1 MHTPKHRVIDALL
14 VGVQPLGCLG
24 RLKPELQ
31 RRLRRACLWFTL
43 FLATTNLTF
52 AADSLVWHG
61 EQNRV
66 DAEIQSWD
74 LEKLLQKIAANTGW
88 QIFVEPQTAHTVSV
102 KFKNL
107 PQGDALRSLLGNLNF
122 ALLPQTNGSPRLF
135 VFRTSLQEATQL
147 VRGPASSSK
156 SGSAKPIPNELIVS
170 LKPGSKVNI
179 DDLAR
184 LLGAKVIGRID
195 GLNAYRLQ
203 FENEAAAQAARDTL
217 VANQD
222 VAQVDFN
229 FPIERP
235 VPAESL
241 LASSFPPL
249 QLKPK
254 APGDNDRIIVGL
266 IDTALQSL
274 GGNLDAFL
282 LPSIAV
288 AGEAQPNSG
297 LPTHGTSMA
306 ETILRSLDAMGKGSS
321 SVQILP
327 VDVYGKSSTTTTFDV
342 AYGIYSAVNA
352 GANPINLSLG
362 SSGDSTFL
370 HNVIQSANQQGV
382 LFFAAAGN
390 EPVTTPTY
398 PAAYPEVVAVTA
410 GDRQGQIASY
420 ANRGSFVDIV
430 TPGASIFYFN
440 GRAFYVN
447 GTSAATA
454 YATGIAAGRAEQ
466 TGQTLSKVE
475 SDMLKTLAVKP
486 ASSP

>member
-1 MHTPKHRVIDALL
+1 M
-14 VGVQPLGCLG
+14 
-24 RLKPELQ
+24 
-31 RRLRRACLWFTL
+31 
-43 FLATTNLTF
+43 
-52 AADSLVWHG
+52 
-61 EQNRV
+61 
-66 DAEIQSWD
+66 
-74 LEKLLQKIAANTGW
+74 
-88 QIFVEPQTAHTVSV
+88 
-102 KFKNL
+102 
-107 PQGDALRSLLGNLNF
+107 
-122 ALLPQTNGSPRLF
+122 
-135 VFRTSLQEATQL
+135 
-147 VRGPASSSK
+147 
-156 SGSAKPIPNELIVS
+156 
-170 LKPGSKVNI
+170 KPGSKINI

-195 GLNAYRLQ
+195 GLHAYRLQ

-217 VANQD
+217 SANPD

-229 FPIERP
+229 FPVERP
-235 VPAESL
+235 APADQL
-241 LASSFPPL
+241 LASSSPPI

-254 APGDNDRIIVGL
+254 APGDTGRLIVGL
-266 IDTALQSL
+266 IDTPVQPL
-274 GGNLDAFL
+274 GGGLDAFL

-288 AGEAQPNSG
+288 AGESQPNSG

-306 ETILRSLDAMGKGSS
+306 ETILRSLAAMGNGGSS
-321 SVQILP
+321 AQILP
-327 VDVYGKSSTTTTFDV
+327 VDVYGKSPTSTTFDV
-342 AYGIYSAVNA
+342 AYGIYQAVNA

-370 HNVIQSANQQGV
+370 HNVIQSAYQQGV

-430 TPGASIFYFN
+430 APGSSIVYFN
-440 GRAFYVN
+440 GQAYYVS

-454 YATGIAAGRAEQ
+454 YATGMAAGRAEQ
-466 TGQTLSKVE
+466 TGQTLSKVQ